1 VNRSIFEG
9 IIMRG
14 LLLFF
19 VLLVPVIGSAQTLER
34 IQAARSI
41 TVGYVA
47 GQPPFTTSGDP
58 RPAGYLIEICRY
70 VAGVLGTRLGIP
82 NLPVKYMATT
92 PDAAYDALSR
102 GELDLFCGPA
112 NATLAERERVSFSIP
127 VYVTGVGA
135 LVRKDASAALMRV
148 LNGQVAHTGPTWRA
162 TINAGLANQTF
173 AVYSGSTTEAWV
185 RERIASL
192 GVLAK
197 VITVSKYDQGVDM
210 VAQGKADAFF
220 GDRAV
225 LTRYAAQRGEGEEL
239 QVVDRRFTLE
249 PVALALQRS
258 DEDFRLAVDTALSR
272 LYSSGTYARTYTTYF
287 GAPTDTAR
295 LLFQAYALP

>member
-1 VNRSIFEG
+1 
-9 IIMRG
+9 MRG
-14 LLLFF
+14 LIIFL
-19 VLLVPVIGSAQTLER
+19 VLMVPVVCGAQTIGR
-34 IQAARSI
+34 IQAARAVN
-41 TVGYVA
+41 VGYVP

-58 RPAGYLIEICRY
+58 KPSGYLIDLCRY
-70 VAGVLGTRLGIP
+70 VTGVLGTRLGIQK
-82 NLPVKYMATT
+82 LDVKFVATT
-92 PDAAYDALSR
+92 PATAYDALAR
-102 GELDLFCGPA
+102 GEMDLFCGPA
-112 NATLAERERVSFSIP
+112 AATLAERERVSFSIP

-135 LVRKDASAALMRV
+135 LVRKDAPPALMRV

-185 RERIASL
+185 RERIANL

-197 VITVSKYDQGVDM
+197 VMTVSKYDAGVDL
-210 VAQGKADAFF
+210 VSQGKADAFF

-225 LTRYAAQRGEGEEL
+225 LIRYAAQRGEGEEL
-239 QVVDRRFTLE
+239 KVVDRRFTLE
-249 PVALALQRS
+249 PLSMAMQRG

-272 LYSSGTYARTYTTYF
+272 LYASETYARTYSTYF
-287 GAPTDTAR
+287 GQPTDTAR

>member
-1 VNRSIFEG
+1 
-9 IIMRG
+9 MRR
-14 LLLFF
+14 LLLCLA
-19 VLLVPVIGSAQTLER
+19 LLLPVIGNAQTLER

-41 TVGYVA
+41 SVGYVP

-58 RPAGYLIEICRY
+58 RPAGYLIEVCRY
-70 VAGVLGTRLGIP
+70 VTGVLGTRLGIP
-82 NLPVKYMATT
+82 NLSVKYVATT
-92 PDAAYDALSR
+92 ADAAYDALSR
-102 GELDLFCGPA
+102 GEMDLFCGPA

-135 LVRKDASAALMRV
+135 LVRKDASEALMRV

-185 RERIASL
+185 REKIANL

-197 VITVSKYDQGVDM
+197 VVTVSKYDQGVDM

-225 LTRYAAQRGEGEEL
+225 LTRYAAQRGEGDAL
-239 QVVDRRFTLE
+239 KVIDRRFTLE

-272 LYSSGTYARTYTTYF
+272 LYSSGTYVRAYSTYF